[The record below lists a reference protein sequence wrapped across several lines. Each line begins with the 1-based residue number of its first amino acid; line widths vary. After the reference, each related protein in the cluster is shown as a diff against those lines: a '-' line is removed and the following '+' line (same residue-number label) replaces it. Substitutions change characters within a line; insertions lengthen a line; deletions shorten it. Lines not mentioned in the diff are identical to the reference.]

1 MKTRAQARKRR
12 LDEEPRY
19 VVGMDAHSRKLALS
33 VWDWSDRFNPVL
45 IREFKCVDI
54 DAMVA
59 TYRRHVD
66 LDSITVIEAS
76 TNSTTLKNRLQD
88 AGFRAGVVRPDLIAN
103 KERERKVCDI
113 QDARNLALA
122 YIKGDVDDFVW
133 TPSDKYAEYRDVVLA
148 YRDAQ
153 KEMTRC
159 SNRIWSVC
167 SQKGY
172 PLPIRSGTT
181 KPAQIRQM
189 ISGMA
194 VGGFVRERL
203 EILIREYEMHLDTK
217 ERLKRIMAETVVGN
231 RKMLRLMQLPGFN
244 YRAAFAVESA
254 TEDARRFTSASKFKA
269 YSGYAPKL
277 GTSGEEEERAKR
289 KGGPGRPLDGEG
301 RRDLKFFMAE
311 AGQTVLSRCAQS
323 DLGKWGWRLIN
334 RGKARNKVVCAIGG
348 KLATYAW
355 HIMRGDKTP
364 NRDGEALFR
373 RKMVEFYSDIGK
385 KRMRELGYGSRQEFA
400 SFWVKEFYGHLP
412 QDPPKETASETSC

>member
-19 VVGMDAHSRKLALS
+19 VIGMDAHSRKLALS
-33 VWDWSDRFNPVL
+33 VWDWSDRLNPVL
-45 IREFKCVDI
+45 LREFKCVGI

-66 LDSITVIEAS
+66 LDSITVVEAS
-76 TNSTTLKNRLQD
+76 TNSAMLKKRLQE

-103 KERERKVCDI
+103 KERKRKVCDI

-133 TPSDKYAEYRDVVLA
+133 TPSDEYAEYRDVVFA

-181 KPAQIRQM
+181 RPAEIRQM
-189 ISGMA
+189 IA
-194 VGGFVRERL
+194 ELDVGGFVRERL
-203 EILIREYEMHLDTK
+203 EILVREYEMHLDTK
-217 ERLKRIMAETVVGN
+217 ERLQRIMAEAVVGN
-231 RKMLRLMQLPGFN
+231 RKMLGLMQLPGFN

-289 KGGPGRPLDGEG
+289 KGGAGKPLDGEG

-311 AGQTVLSRCAQS
+311 AGQTVLSSCAQS

-355 HIMRGDKTP
+355 HIMRGDGTP

-373 RKMVEFYSDIGK
+373 RKMVRFYTEIGK
-385 KRMRELGYGSRQEFA
+385 KRMGELGYGSRREFTD
-400 SFWVKEFYGHLP
+400 FWVKEFYGHLP
-412 QDPPKETASETSC
+412 QDPPKKAASEIPC

>member
-45 IREFKCVDI
+45 VREFRCVDI
-54 DAMVA
+54 DAMAA

-76 TNSTTLKNRLQD
+76 TNSTMLKNRLQD

-113 QDARNLALA
+113 QDARNLERKVCDIQDARNLALA

-133 TPSDKYAEYRDVVLA
+133 TPSDEYAEYRDVVLA

-181 KPAQIRQM
+181 KPAEIRQM
-189 ISGMA
+189 VSELE

-203 EILIREYEMHLDTK
+203 EILVREYEMHLDTK

-254 TEDARRFTSASKFKA
+254 TEDARRFASASKFKA

-289 KGGPGRPLDGEG
+289 NGGPGRPLDGEG

-311 AGQTVLSRCAQS
+311 AGQTVLSSCAQS
-323 DLGKWGWRLIN
+323 DLGKWGWR
-334 RGKARNKVVCAIGG
+334 
-348 KLATYAW
+348 
-355 HIMRGDKTP
+355 HIMRGDETP

-373 RKMVEFYSDIGK
+373 RKMVGFYSEIGK
-385 KRMRELGYGSRQEFA
+385 KRMMELGYGSRQEFA
-400 SFWVKEFYGHLP
+400 DFWVKEFYGHLP
-412 QDPPKETASETSC
+412 QDPPMEAASETSR